1 MKSPHVCVPRSVS
14 AFACL
19 LAGVFAHAAAI
30 TGTVSDKTTG
40 KPSAGDSVVLV
51 DVGAGMSEAAT
62 ATTDSKGH
70 YSLQAPGMGPYLIRV
85 NHQGAGYFI
94 AAPSG
99 NVPGDVTVYD
109 VAPKVEGVS
118 IDADM
123 LLVEGASGSL
133 RVQERYL
140 IRNSSLPPKAQF
152 SDKTFEITL
161 PADAELD
168 GASATRPGGLG
179 TNTRLVPLSTKG
191 HYTFNIPIQPDQGEK
206 ETMFEVQYHMP
217 YKGKYTFSHGVPMNA
232 DNLVIYVPKGMT
244 FAAGS
249 GADFGPTQE
258 DPRVQTFIHK
268 NVKPGQAVA
277 FTVSGEGSM
286 PRDQQQQRPAMG
298 AGGAMAGAGAGAE
311 QGAASGGPG
320 GGIGQPI
327 NTPDPLT
334 RYKWWILSILALL
347 LVGGA
352 IFMLRKQTP
361 LLAGFPG
368 GAKADGF
375 DADSFAAAPAA
386 RVQTQPL
393 APAQSYSSSA
403 SAQNAPRASS
413 GPAGNA
419 TLMSIL
425 KDELFAIESEK
436 LAGTLSMTEYT
447 EVKAGLEAVLKRA
460 LKRQ

>member
-1 MKSPHVCVPRSVS
+1 MKRTSLCVPRSVV
-14 AFACL
+14 AAACL
-19 LAGVFAHAAAI
+19 LAGVFAHAAAV
-30 TGTVSDKTTG
+30 TGTVNNKTTG

-62 ATTDSKGH
+62 ATTDSSGH
-70 YSLQAPGMGPYLIRV
+70 YSMQAPGMGPYLVRV
-85 NHQGAGYFI
+85 NHQGATYFI
-94 AAPSG
+94 AAPAG

-109 VAPKVEGVS
+109 VAAKVEGVS

-140 IRNSSLPPKAQF
+140 IRNSSLPPKAQY
-152 SDKTFEITL
+152 SDKTFEIVL
-161 PADAELD
+161 PPDAELD

-179 TNTRLVPLSTKG
+179 TNTRLVPLGSKG

-217 YKGKYTFSHGVPMNA
+217 YKGKYSFSHSEPMPA
-232 DNLVIYVPKGMT
+232 DSLVVYVPKGMSFT
-244 FAAGS
+244 AGS
-249 GADFGPTQE
+249 GADFGPSQE
-258 DPRVQTFIHK
+258 DPRVQTYIHK
-268 NVKPGQAVA
+268 NVKPGQTVA

-286 PRDQQQQRPAMG
+286 PRDQQPQQRPTMGAAGAMG
-298 AGGAMAGAGAGAE
+298 MGDQAGS
-311 QGAASGGPG
+311 AATPG

-327 NTPDPLT
+327 NTPDPLS
-334 RYKWWILSILALL
+334 RYKWWILGILALL
-347 LVGGA
+347 LAGGA
-352 IFMLRKQTP
+352 VFMLRKQTP
-361 LLAGFPG
+361 ALAGFPG

-375 DADSFAAAPAA
+375 DADAFAAAPVA
-386 RVQTQPL
+386 RVQTQPA
-393 APAQSYSSSA
+393 APAPAYAPSAQAAPRGSSA
-403 SAQNAPRASS
+403 PGANA
-413 GPAGNA
+413 NA

-425 KDELFAIESEK
+425 KDELFAIESER
-436 LAGTLSMTEYT
+436 LAGTLSQAEYT